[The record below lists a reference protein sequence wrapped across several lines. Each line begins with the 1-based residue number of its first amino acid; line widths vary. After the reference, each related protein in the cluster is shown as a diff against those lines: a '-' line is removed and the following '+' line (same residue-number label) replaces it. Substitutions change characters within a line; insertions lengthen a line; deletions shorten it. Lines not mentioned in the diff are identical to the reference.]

1 MKRVYFA
8 GKIEKGGGYREKIF
22 KNSRVMSNGYH
33 EYRINRGVLL
43 YGGPF
48 AVACDHGCFHVIGGG
63 SHGFGSEDPR
73 YPECGGA
80 CLGIPPDK
88 YGEYD
93 KIETSNSIVS
103 RCIQQIEN
111 ADAIHAYIDLEDCYG
126 TLVELGYAAACKK
139 PIYLVFSKNLRLY
152 SGKNVAVK
160 HGGDTPRDELWFV
173 RFLPSIVDCRQ
184 AEPSFIHPDLVQV
197 PYKEYLHW
205 RKIRVE
211 AIARA
216 NHRCQLCNKDNIL
229 HVHHR
234 TYERLR
240 KELPEDL
247 IVLCQSCYLKFHTS

>member
-111 ADAIHAYIDLEDCYG
+111 ADAI
-126 TLVELGYAAACKK
+126 
-139 PIYLVFSKNLRLY
+139 
-152 SGKNVAVK
+152 
-160 HGGDTPRDELWFV
+160 
-173 RFLPSIVDCRQ
+173 
-184 AEPSFIHPDLVQV
+184 IHPDLVQV

-234 TYERLR
+234 TYERLG

-247 IVLCQSCYLKFHTS
+247 IVLCQSCHLKFHTS